1 MNSTSRIW
9 RITGLLSIL
18 STLFLIVG
26 FIYAVS
32 DVTHPVQGEEQPQKF
47 QSPAQ
52 IAAPINNNF
61 DVVAIGDSLAKGTG
75 DDSGRGFAKRVVELQ
90 VKQGVDSKL
99 INNLGIN
106 GLTTTKLLP
115 LLDEKGVQYS
125 LKEAGIIILSI
136 GANDL
141 FDGHRIQDGDGL
153 PGEEE
158 LRKAI
163 LQAEDSLQHVVDK
176 IYQINSNA
184 RLVYISLYNPFSDIE
199 EIRDMGNRAVGAWNK
214 AAMEVMTD
222 YKGEGSLIV
231 PTYDLFMNNSTT
243 YLANDHFHPNGDG
256 YQVIA
261 ERILQG
267 MSAVAASDLS
277 HNE

>member
-9 RITGLLSIL
+9 RITSLLSIV
-18 STLFLIVG
+18 STLFLIMG

-32 DVTHPVQGEEQPQKF
+32 DVTNPVHGEEQVQESQDTR
-47 QSPAQ
+47 QSVIPAS
-52 IAAPINNNF
+52 NNF
-61 DVVAIGDSLAKGTG
+61 NVVAIGDSLAKGTG
-75 DDSGRGFAKRVVELQ
+75 DDSGGGFAKRTIELQ
-90 VKQGVDSKL
+90 TKQGTESKL

-106 GLTTTKLLP
+106 GLTTTRLIP

-125 LKEAGIIILSI
+125 LKEAGIILLSI

-153 PGEEE
+153 PEEEE

-163 LQAEDSLQHVVDK
+163 IQAHANFKEVVDK
-176 IYQINSNA
+176 IYQINPNA
-184 RLVYISLYNPFSDIE
+184 ILVYISLYNPFSDIE
-199 EIRDMGNRAVGAWNK
+199 GIRDMGNKAVNAWNTV
-214 AAMEVMTD
+214 AMDVMAN

-231 PTYDLFMNNSTT
+231 PTFDLFMNNSSQ

-256 YQVIA
+256 YQLIA

-267 MSAVAASDLS
+267 MTKPVVSSQ
-277 HNE
+277 NE

>member
-9 RITGLLSIL
+9 RITGILSIV
-18 STLFLIVG
+18 STLFLILG
-26 FIYAVS
+26 FIYAVN
-32 DVTHPVQGEEQPQKF
+32 DVTNPVHGEEQTTESKDSSQNVA
-47 QSPAQ
+47 PA
-52 IAAPINNNF
+52 NNNF
-61 DVVAIGDSLAKGTG
+61 NVVAIGDSLAKGTG
-75 DDSGRGFAKRVVELQ
+75 DDSGGGFAKRTVELQ
-90 VKQGVDSKL
+90 AKQGTESKL

-106 GLTTTKLLP
+106 GLTTTKLIP

-141 FDGHRIQDGDGL
+141 FDGHRIQNGDGM
-153 PGEEE
+153 PEEEE

-163 LQAEDSLQHVVDK
+163 IQAEDSFKNVVDK

-199 EIRDMGNRAVGAWNK
+199 GIRDMGNKAVNAWNTV
-214 AAMEVMTD
+214 AMDVLAN

-231 PTYDLFMNNSTT
+231 PTFDLFMNNSTQ

-256 YQVIA
+256 YQLIA

-267 MSAVAASDLS
+267 MTTPDLS
-277 HNE
+277 QND